1 MTAPTSPEAKPYTHI
16 ATPRQLPSDFLC
28 LCVSSPRRGRAM
40 ANDSSPSGR
49 PGRRC
54 GTPTRV
60 DLLTILLAAALCSAS
75 YYLGIWHN
83 SRGAADSRVLAP
95 SAAVA
100 VVAAASCAGDSDEP
114 LDFETHHAA
123 EGAGLSVSSSSSTR
137 RALLGAAPGRM
148 GLRGAAWVARVGVGG
163 GRRFMDAGAVR
174 A

>member
-1 MTAPTSPEAKPYTHI
+1 
-16 ATPRQLPSDFLC
+16 
-28 LCVSSPRRGRAM
+28 M
-40 ANDSSPSGR
+40 ANDGSPSGR

-100 VVAAASCAGDSDEP
+100 VVAASCAGDSDEP

-123 EGAGLSVSSSSSTR
+123 EGAGLSVSSSSSSATATSTR
-137 RALLGAAPGRM
+137 RALLGAAPGRT
-148 GLRGAAWVARVGVGG
+148 GIRGAAWVARVGVGG
-163 GRRFMDAGAVR
+163 GRRFMDAGDVR

>member
-1 MTAPTSPEAKPYTHI
+1 
-16 ATPRQLPSDFLC
+16 
-28 LCVSSPRRGRAM
+28 M

-123 EGAGLSVSSSSSTR
+123 EGAGLSVSSSSSSSATATSTR